1 MYLLRLVKN
10 RNIDF
15 EEHGNNALD
24 IPNFNLV
31 FSQEV
36 KEHTGIYTRHGYEF
50 NATIF
55 TRYNDFE
62 NYVAKNQDYVLTH
75 YGGKK
80 REQIIK
86 KALKTAKL
94 FFEKYPYGA
103 IYYQK

>member
-1 MYLLRLVKN
+1 MYVLRLVKN

-15 EEHGNNALD
+15 GGHGNNALD

-36 KEHTGIYTRHGYEF
+36 KEHKGIYTRHGNEF
-50 NATIF
+50 DATIF
-55 TRYNDFE
+55 NTYNDFFDYLT
-62 NYVAKNQDYVLTH
+62 NNQDYVLTH

-103 IYYQK
+103 IYY

>member
-1 MYLLRLVKN
+1 MCVLRVVKN
-10 RNIDF
+10 KNIDF
-15 EEHGNNALD
+15 GRCGNCAVD

-31 FSQEV
+31 FAQHAEQYYKSYLYA
-36 KEHTGIYTRHGYEF
+36 GIKRD
-50 NATIF
+50 ATIF

-62 NYVAKNQDYVLTH
+62 NYVANNQDYVLTH

-94 FFEKYPYGA
+94 FFEKYPEGA
-103 IYYQK
+103 IYY